1 MAWRNL
7 VDVRQSYPDTDAVKV
22 RSGRTVLIFNI
33 RRNDYRLIAAA
44 HFNRQIVYV
53 DALYDARGIQQRPLE
68 RNIMKTTQTKIEFA
82 RLPKDYTGLCRML
95 TPRPIHDKVDFENVT
110 EITDAMAGH
119 KLTAD
124 QEDYFDLLCRL
135 IEDYDKEHAQLD
147 TPKVTALDALQHLLD
162 ANDMSAADLA
172 RLLDVHRTLGA
183 MILRGERQLTLA
195 HVRTLAKRF
204 CVSADL
210 FLP

>member
-1 MAWRNL
+1 
-7 VDVRQSYPDTDAVKV
+7 
-22 RSGRTVLIFNI
+22 
-33 RRNDYRLIAAA
+33 
-44 HFNRQIVYV
+44 
-53 DALYDARGIQQRPLE
+53 
-68 RNIMKTTQTKIEFA
+68 MKTTPAKTEFD
-82 RLPKDYTGLCRML
+82 RLPKDYAGLCRLL
-95 TPRPIHDKVDFENVT
+95 TPRPLHDQVELENVT

-119 KLTAD
+119 KLTPD

-162 ANDMSAADLA
+162 VNDMSAADLA
-172 RLLDVHRTLGA
+172 RLLDVHRTLGG

-204 CVSADL
+204 NVSADL